1 MLKKKKQ
8 VLTTRKNVTTA
19 KIKRLVK
26 KALKNKPKWKP
37 AKGYIY
43 LKDLK
48 LGSLFETQ
56 SGIRGVLIDNDISSK
71 VIVTDVK
78 CAEEDRDYYLGKH
91 IFAAHTEV
99 KEIT

>member
-1 MLKKKKQ
+1 MSRKKKQ
-8 VLTTRKNVTTA
+8 ALTTQQSVTTA

-26 KALKNKPKWKP
+26 KALKDKPKWKP

-56 SGIRGVLIDNDISSK
+56 SGTKGVLIDNDISSK
-71 VIVTDVK
+71 VIVTSVN
-78 CAEEDRDYYLGKH
+78 CAEEDKDYYLGKH
-91 IFAAHTEV
+91 IFAAYTEV
-99 KEIT
+99 KEIV

>member
-8 VLTTRKNVTTA
+8 ALTTRQNVSTA

-56 SGIRGVLIDNDISSK
+56 SGTRGVLIDNDIS
-71 VIVTDVK
+71 
-78 CAEEDRDYYLGKH
+78 AR
-91 IFAAHTEV
+91 
-99 KEIT
+99 

>member
-8 VLTTRKNVTTA
+8 ALTTRKNVTIA

-26 KALKNKPKWKP
+26 KALNNGPKSNP
-37 AKGYIY
+37 VKGYKY

-56 SGIRGVLIDNDISSK
+56 SGVRGVLISCDINAK

-78 CAEEDRDYYLGKH
+78 CDEESRGYYLGKQT
-91 IFAAHTEV
+91 FAAQTEV

>member
-8 VLTTRKNVTTA
+8 ALTTRQNVSTA

-56 SGIRGVLIDNDISSK
+56 SGTRGVLIDNDISAK

-78 CAEEDRDYYLGKH
+78 CKDEDREYYLGKH

>member
-8 VLTTRKNVTTA
+8 ALTTRQNATTA

-56 SGIRGVLIDNDISSK
+56 SGTRGVLIDNDISAK

-78 CAEEDRDYYLGKH
+78 CRDEDREYYLGKH

>member
-1 MLKKKKQ
+1 MSRKKKQ
-8 VLTTRKNVTTA
+8 ALTTQQSVTTA

-26 KALKNKPKWKP
+26 KALKDKPKWKP

-56 SGIRGVLIDNDISSK
+56 SGTRGVLIDNDMSSK
-71 VIVTDVK
+71 VIVTNVN
-78 CAEEDRDYYLGKH
+78 CAEEDKEYYLGKH
-91 IFAAHTEV
+91 IFAACTEV
-99 KEIT
+99 KEIS

>member
-1 MLKKKKQ
+1 MSRKKQ
-8 VLTTRKNVTTA
+8 QALTTQQSVTTA

-26 KALKNKPKWKP
+26 KALKDKPKWKP

-56 SGIRGVLIDNDISSK
+56 SG
-71 VIVTDVK
+71 T
-78 CAEEDRDYYLGKH
+78 
-91 IFAAHTEV
+91 
-99 KEIT
+99 

>member
-19 KIKRLVK
+19 KIKKLVK

>member
-8 VLTTRKNVTTA
+8 ALTTRRNVTTA

-26 KALKNKPKWKP
+26 KALGKGFKSKP
-37 AKGYIY
+37 AKGYKC
-43 LKDLK
+43 LKDLE

-56 SGIRGVLIDNDISSK
+56 GGTRGVLISCDINAK

-78 CAEEDRDYYLGKH
+78 CDEESRGYYLGKQT
-91 IFAAHTEV
+91 FAAQTEV
-99 KEIT
+99 KEIV

>member
-8 VLTTRKNVTTA
+8 ALTTRQNATTA

-56 SGIRGVLIDNDISSK
+56 SGTRGVLIDNDISAK

-78 CAEEDRDYYLGKH
+78 CAEEDREYYLGKH

>member
-8 VLTTRKNVTTA
+8 ALTTRQNATTA

-56 SGIRGVLIDNDISSK
+56 SGTRGVLIDNDISAK

-78 CAEEDRDYYLGKH
+78 CADEDREYYLGKH

>member
-8 VLTTRKNVTTA
+8 ALTTRKNVTIA

-26 KALKNKPKWKP
+26 KALNNGPKNNP
-37 AKGYIY
+37 AKGYKY
-43 LKDLK
+43 LRDLE

-56 SGIRGVLIDNDISSK
+56 SGVRGVLISCDINAK

-78 CAEEDRDYYLGKH
+78 CDEESRGYYLGKQ
-91 IFAAHTEV
+91 IFAAKTEV
-99 KEIT
+99 KEIV

>member
-8 VLTTRKNVTTA
+8 ALTTRQNVSTA

-56 SGIRGVLIDNDISSK
+56 SGRRGVLIDNSISSK

-91 IFAAHTEV
+91 IFAAYTEV
-99 KEIT
+99 KEIV